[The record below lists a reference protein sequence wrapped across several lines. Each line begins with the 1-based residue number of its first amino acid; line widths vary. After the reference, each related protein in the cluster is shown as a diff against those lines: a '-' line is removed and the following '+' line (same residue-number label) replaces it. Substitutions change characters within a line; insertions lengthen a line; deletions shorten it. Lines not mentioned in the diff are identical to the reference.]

1 MDKPESSF
9 EHVDDITGQDSISL
23 NASEQTK
30 LRRKIDI
37 RVTCVLGVLYMLSQI
52 DKNNLGN
59 ANIAGMRTDLKL
71 DGSRYSMV
79 VLFMFITYVSF
90 QPVAVILL
98 RKMGARSYF
107 TSIALLWGTTEICLG
122 FVRQWYDLIPLRLLL
137 GLFEAGVFPGSLYMM
152 TCWYPR
158 YELQQRVALFYFIG
172 TLASAFTGILAYGF
186 SQLAGRGAGPSWWSG
201 TEDPS
206 EGGIAGWRWIFIMF
220 GVITCG
226 ASLICSPFVVD
237 FPEVVLER
245 GVQKWSVPF
254 LTPREAEFV
263 VSQIE
268 TDRSDIYAEEFNLR
282 QYLLSAADLKVWAH
296 AAIFCLTT
304 TTNYAVV
311 YFLPIIF
318 REGLGFSLVASQ
330 CLTAPPYIL
339 ACLWM
344 VTLGWISDRLRIRS
358 SFVIF
363 NALCSIIG
371 LCLLGFTSH
380 TASRLVGAFL
390 TTASGSSNLPSTLA
404 WQSNNVRGQWK
415 KAMTSALSVGAGGI
429 GGIIGGTVFR
439 TGDAPDYRPGII
451 ATIIA
456 NGLIVV
462 ISLLLALKYTRAN
475 KRVESGGKP
484 IEGLQSFRYT
494 R

>member
-1 MDKPESSF
+1 MDKPETSF
-9 EHVDDITGQDSISL
+9 EHVDDIPPDSILL

-37 RVTCVLGVLYMLSQI
+37 RVTCVLGVLYMLSQV

-59 ANIAGMRTDLKL
+59 ANIAGMGTDLKL
-71 DGSRYSMV
+71 DGTRYSMI

-122 FVRQWYDLIPLRLLL
+122 FVRHWYDLVPLRLLL

-172 TLASAFTGILAYGF
+172 TLASAFTGILSYAF
-186 SQLAGRGAGPSWWSG
+186 SQLAGHGSGPSWWTSE
-201 TEDPS
+201 TD

-220 GVITCG
+220 GIITCV
-226 ASLICSPFVVD
+226 ATMICSPFVVD
-237 FPEVVLER
+237 FPEVVLEH
-245 GVQKWSVPF
+245 GVPKC
-254 LTPREAEFV
+254 T
-263 VSQIE
+263 
-268 TDRSDIYAEEFNLR
+268 
-282 QYLLSAADLKVWAH
+282 ADLKVWAH

-304 TTNYAVV
+304 TTNYAVI
-311 YFLPIIF
+311 YFLPIIL

-344 VTLGWISDRLRIRS
+344 VLLGWMSDRLRIRS
-358 SFVIF
+358 PFVIF
-363 NALCSIIG
+363 NCSCSIIG

-380 TASRLVGAFL
+380 TASRLVGAFIV
-390 TTASGSSNLPSTLA
+390 TASGSSNLPSTLS

-415 KAMTSALSVGAGGI
+415 RAMTSALSVGAGGV

-439 TGDAPDYRPGII
+439 TGDAPDYQPGII
-451 ATIIA
+451 ATILA
-456 NGLIVV
+456 NGLIIT
-462 ISLLLALKYTRAN
+462 ISLLLVLKYHRAN
-475 KRVESGGKP
+475 KRVEGGGKP
-484 IEGLQSFRYT
+484 IEGLPSFRYT
-494 R
+494 L